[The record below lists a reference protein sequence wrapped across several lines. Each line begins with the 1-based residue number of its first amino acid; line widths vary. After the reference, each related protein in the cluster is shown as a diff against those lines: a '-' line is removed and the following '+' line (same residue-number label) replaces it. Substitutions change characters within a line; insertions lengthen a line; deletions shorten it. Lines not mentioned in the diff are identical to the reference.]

1 MAKAFAQRGEQI
13 ATVLITVGILSMV
26 QPFVLALLAYG
37 FIMVLVGMVLFM
49 IVSHVQ

>member
-13 ATVLITVGILSMV
+13 AIALITVGILSMV

-37 FIMVLVGMVLFM
+37 FMMVLVGMVLFM
-49 IVSHVQ
+49 IVSHMQ

>member
-13 ATVLITVGILSMV
+13 AIALITLGILSMV

-37 FIMVLVGMVLFM
+37 FMMVLVGMVLFM
-49 IVSHVQ
+49 IGSHMQ